1 MLEHRWCAGNLTVA
15 GFACSTSQSSAVRSH
30 PERPSDTD
38 AGQSVVR
45 IDTGQVPF
53 EVGPAIAILAA
64 GGVPGAEVTEIEH
77 ARHTRLIATRSVGP
91 VAVTVTLHKDHVDL
105 AHRPMSPAAAAEIER
120 KVRGWLDLE
129 IDHALIR
136 DALGADP
143 MIGHLV
149 TARPGL
155 RVIGYPDGFE
165 AAVLVV
171 LGQHVSVGAARTFSG
186 RAVAAFGSVGPA
198 GLLTFPTPQTLVSAS
213 PTDIQATIG
222 ITHSRARTV
231 QLLAAACTDG
241 LVIDPFGDRV
251 AIRRRLLALPGI
263 GPWTVETLAARALG
277 DRNAY
282 PAGDLV
288 LQRALGVRTPAAALC
303 AAERWVPYRAYGLFH
318 LWSAALGI

>member
-1 MLEHRWCAGNLTVA
+1 
-15 GFACSTSQSSAVRSH
+15 
-30 PERPSDTD
+30 
-38 AGQSVVR
+38 
-45 IDTGQVPF
+45 VPF
-53 EVGPAIAILAA
+53 EVRPAIALLAA
-64 GGVPGAEVTEIEH
+64 GGVPGAELTDI
-77 ARHTRLIATRSVGP
+77 ANAQHTRLIPTMSAGP
-91 VAVTVTLHKDHVDL
+91 VAVTVTLHSDHVDL
-105 AHRPMSPAAAAEIER
+105 AHQPVSVAAGAEILR

-129 IDHALIR
+129 IDHSLIR
-136 DALGADP
+136 DALGEDP
-143 MIGHLV
+143 AIGHLV

-186 RAVAAFGSVGPA
+186 RLLNAFGNPGPA
-198 GLLTFPTPQTLVSAS
+198 GLLAFPTPQSLASAA
-213 PTDIQATIG
+213 PTDLQSAIG
-222 ITHSRARTV
+222 ITHARARTV
-231 QLLAAACTDG
+231 HQLAAACAAD
-241 LVIDPFGDRV
+241 LSIDPTGDRL
-251 AIRRRLLALPGI
+251 AIRRKLLALPGI

-288 LQRALGVRTPAAALC
+288 LQRALGVRTPAAAIR